1 MCGAMKKEEWIA
13 ARSRELLP
21 VPYYH
26 VVFTLP
32 HELNAWVMGNRAIL
46 FKLLF
51 DASAATLLGFAKDPR
66 WLGAMPGIISVLHTW
81 GQQLSFHPHVHCI
94 VSGGGINAAGK
105 WVVGSK
111 TKDNFLFPVKAMAMV
126 YRAKFLEGLKE
137 LHKSG
142 AVTCPENTR
151 ISQLLPLL
159 YHKPWVVYAK
169 RPWGGPAAVVEYLG
183 RYTHKVAISN
193 HRIMGL
199 DTGAGTVTFNYKDY
213 ADDTRCKQMTLSAAE
228 FVRRFTQHILP
239 KGFTK
244 IRSYGYLSNRG
255 RQTRIGSVLKSLKL
269 PAHPEPATLPADVRM
284 DLYFGIDSGQCPCC
298 KKGRLEL
305 MQVRYFTKTG
315 DDG

>member
-1 MCGAMKKEEWIA
+1 MCGSLKKEDWIE

-32 HELNAWVMGNRAIL
+32 HEINALVMGNRSIL

-51 DASAATLLGFAKDPR
+51 DASAATLLTFAKDPQ
-66 WLGAMPGIISVLHTW
+66 WLGAVPGIISVLHTW

-94 VSGGGINAAGK
+94 VSGGGINTNGK
-105 WVVGSK
+105 WVVGRR
-111 TKDNFLFPVKAMAMV
+111 TKDDFLFPVKAMAIV
-126 YRAKFLEGLKE
+126 YRPKFLEGLKM
-137 LHKSG
+137 LIKG
-142 AVTCPENTR
+142 GTVICPDD
-151 ISQLLPLL
+151 IHAASLIALL

-183 RYTHKVAISN
+183 RYTHKVAIST
-193 HRIMGL
+193 HRIL
-199 DTGAGTVTFNYKDY
+199 DIDPGKSTVTFIYKDY
-213 ADDTRCKQMTLSAAE
+213 ADGARSKQMVLSVAE

-255 RQTRIGSVLKSLKL
+255 RQSRINSVLDAMKL
-269 PAHPEPATLPADVRM
+269 PHHPDPVKLPLEVRIAVC
-284 DLYFGIDSGQCPCC
+284 YGIDPGQCPCC
-298 KKGRLEL
+298 QKGRLEL

-315 DDG
+315 DDR